1 MSNRLEKV
9 NVFPENDTHS
19 RAELA
24 CPDSDFSFWFLYFYL
39 FVFLLFI
46 QIFPENDADNR
57 AELACPDW
65 GPNAPLDH
73 PSSLQGKSL
82 KFKI

>member
-1 MSNRLEKV
+1 MIRI
-9 NVFPENDTHS
+9 
-19 RAELA
+19 AELSLHA
-24 CPDSDFSFWFLYFYL
+24 RIQISLFGFLYFDL

-46 QIFPENDADNR
+46 QIFPENDADSR

-73 PSSLQGKSL
+73 PSSLQGKN
-82 KFKI
+82 